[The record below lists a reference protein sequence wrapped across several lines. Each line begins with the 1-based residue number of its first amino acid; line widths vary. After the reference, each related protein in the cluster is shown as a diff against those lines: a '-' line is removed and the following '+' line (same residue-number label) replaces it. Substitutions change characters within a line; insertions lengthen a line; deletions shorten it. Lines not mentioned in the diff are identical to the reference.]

1 MVTTRGQ
8 QPVLASQPA
17 ANSKPNLTDPPI
29 LVEASNANPNSYDE
43 DQVETIGSRLRKRRR
58 TGSSPKTTPSQKATT
73 TSKRSNPKK
82 RMSPESKSS
91 QASRAQN
98 GDRYVTSPGI
108 PYSTPYSSTGPLPAL
123 QAVHTTNGHQDAA
136 TFPNPEASGG
146 MKGPSGVA
154 EDATSLNT
162 SLQAQQLMPLAT
174 VSPDL
179 AALIRNIVERGEAI
193 DRRYSEMGY
202 VDTESFVPL
211 GASLHLKVQCLP
223 ILDNLATQILNTLA
237 KSTYLEILKMS
248 TDSES
253 ESGQAY
259 TSLKSLFNHTKKV
272 YSIEDHFLSPHE
284 LGLVESAQLDTIRK
298 ANMATYIS
306 SVFGSQDVGFY
317 YLNEYFLDTFVADG
331 NRLLKSQAQL
341 FLDLKTHAY
350 ISASSNG
357 KHSREELLEDLFPP
371 DLEDRLLSRRRGAKQ
386 LAPSEADFLKRAR
399 NRSKS
404 LLEESRTDEGV
415 ALLPEKYIW
424 EDYLRD
430 VRAYVI
436 KNFADIAGI
445 PGRKSSRSSRASNF
459 FVTDPQQPEP
469 SQSLQPQQ
477 FEQTA
482 EKDVVPEQ
490 VRPSSEIHHPEHAPI
505 FVDTNDIA
513 EKAARAAQLAI
524 QGFDLDQAAVAP
536 HHNMPDPMH
545 QPVPPQQQIQYQFEC
560 QPPHSHYFQH
570 SQYSQTPHMQHP
582 MSLQPVDMNHQHQV
596 HSDQNAIPYPTQ
608 SAPTK
613 DLYARARAAASA
625 KASPTSRRAGH
636 PSQRRPW
643 TTDEENALMQGLDC
657 VKGPHWSQIL
667 AMFGPGGTVNEI
679 LKDRNQVQLKDKARN
694 LKLFFLKSQIEV
706 PYYLSFV
713 TGELKTRAPAQAAKN
728 EAKEKEKRSEDRAQ
742 FDSMAALARG
752 STQDGGVAD
761 ALMEGVE
768 GDFKGDV
775 ADDTDGLDSIAV
787 DNSNEDDLSLNCA
800 EGSSLLHDE
809 EYHPQQPLQF
819 ETHAQA
825 NGDHSFTN
833 GLLEESHLEVDKN
846 TDDEADMAQML
857 TN

>member
-8 QPVLASQPA
+8 QPALVSEPA
-17 ANSKPNLTDPPI
+17 ATRKHNLNDPPI
-29 LVEASNANPNSYDE
+29 IVEPSNSNLDPDNE

-58 TGSSPKTTPSQKATT
+58 IESSPKEKASSTPKRANQKKPVSLESKRPQTNLAPKGKQPVTPSY
-73 TSKRSNPKK
+73 SL
-82 RMSPESKSS
+82 
-91 QASRAQN
+91 
-98 GDRYVTSPGI
+98 
-108 PYSTPYSSTGPLPAL
+108 YSTPYSSIRPFP
-123 QAVHTTNGHQDAA
+123 VHQGEHATNGPQEAPA
-136 TFPNPEASGG
+136 VPEPEVNGVV
-146 MKGPSGVA
+146 KGPFEVA
-154 EDATSLNT
+154 EGATSLNASSQT
-162 SLQAQQLMPLAT
+162 QQYMPLAT

-193 DRRYSEMGY
+193 DKRYGEMGY

-237 KSTYLEILKMS
+237 KSTYHEILKMS
-248 TDSES
+248 TDPES

-272 YSIEDHFLSPHE
+272 YSIEEHFLSPYE
-284 LGLVESAQLDTIRK
+284 LGLAESAQLDTIRK

-331 NRLLKSQAQL
+331 NRLLKSQAHL

-350 ISASSNG
+350 ISASSSG
-357 KHSREELLEDLFPP
+357 KHSREELLEDLFPS
-371 DLEDRLLSRRRGAKQ
+371 DLEDRLLSRRPGAKQ

-404 LLEESRTDEGV
+404 LLDDSRTEEGV

-424 EDYLRD
+424 EDFLRD

-436 KNFADIAGI
+436 KNFADIAGV
-445 PGRKSSRSSRASNF
+445 PGRKSPRSRRASNF
-459 FVTDPQQPEP
+459 FVPDPQQPQP
-469 SQSLQPQQ
+469 SQSHQPQP
-477 FEQTA
+477 FEQPT
-482 EKDVVPEQ
+482 EQDFLQDQ
-490 VRPSSEIHHPEHAPI
+490 VRPSSEIHHPGHAQVL
-505 FVDTNDIA
+505 VDTDDIA
-513 EKAARAAQLAI
+513 EKAARAAQFAI
-524 QGFDLDQAAVAP
+524 QGFDMNQAAAAP
-536 HHNMPDPMH
+536 HHHLQNEVHH
-545 QPVPPQQQIQYQFEC
+545 QVPPQQQFQYHFEH
-560 QPPHSHYFQH
+560 QPPTPNHFQH
-570 SQYSQTPHMQHP
+570 NQYPHNSHMQHQI
-582 MSLQPVDMNHQHQV
+582 SQQPVDMNHQHQV
-596 HSDQNAIPYPTQ
+596 YTDQNAIPYPTQ

-728 EAKEKEKRSEDRAQ
+728 EAKEKEKLSEDHAHVEGVTP
-742 FDSMAALARG
+742 LARD
-752 STQDGGVAD
+752 STQDGEGAD
-761 ALMEGVE
+761 ELIDGAEG
-768 GDFKGDV
+768 GFKGDV
-775 ADDTDGLDSIAV
+775 ADDTDGLESVAVDDSIGG
-787 DNSNEDDLSLNCA
+787 DLSINGA
-800 EGSSLLHDE
+800 EGNPPLHDE
-809 EYHPQQPLQF
+809 EYHLGQPLQF
-819 ETHAQA
+819 QTHVQV
-825 NGDHSFTN
+825 NGDHSYTN
-833 GLLEESHLEVDKN
+833 GLLEASHLEVDKN
-846 TDDEADMAQML
+846 TDVEADIAEEL
-857 TN
+857 LIT